1 MAAKEHGGPGPPRGE
16 ETRLLERL
24 EIGLENLVLVA
35 SFFEKRHGFL
45 CISLRLRVLVRQFR
59 QLHCCTITGL
69 FHFDFDLSL
78 PQLGKKKE
86 KNKMGKKRLVCRLP
100 LHPH

>member
-69 FHFDFDLSL
+69 FHFDFLS
-78 PQLGKKKE
+78 PTKTNWEKKGEKQNGKE
-86 KNKMGKKRLVCRLP
+86 EVSL
-100 LHPH
+100 